1 VQLLRWQTK
10 RLKHTHATSLEPVA
24 VAVAAEQSLDLQRLP
39 PREVRATVTVAAVRC
54 VLCLQTLVLAATEVL
69 CALCQHRPT
78 TAQHEPQA
86 VAVAAGPPA
95 GSAAA
100 KRAAAN
106 AMRPLRGDDAALN
119 LRDPAGQLLAR
130 DPRPLNSGATCDV
143 WGYTYPEGTAM
154 AGTRVAVKR
163 IQHGRLP
170 HQCRN
175 NREDLAHLVK
185 AMVPEGGLIPT
196 EVTNA
201 GSQET
206 ALIMEIG
213 LDMGPGAGD
222 TPMPVVERAGGLR
235 AMARCARWLA
245 VNNLGYIDF
254 KLENMVAVNGVARC
268 VDLVE
273 NVGDQRR
280 AGSIH
285 TFRMYRLIG
294 RKARPVA
301 EPVNCAAVKA
311 NEETMLYMMACTLLQ
326 MVACDV
332 LVESEGPKESEIF
345 AKGIPAGVHF
355 TESEAV
361 LLNFAFFDPQIRRQ
375 MKCAQFEQMVF
386 DASKSTTADCWWN
399 PQTKMVEKM
408 P

>member
-1 VQLLRWQTK
+1 MPLENTI
-10 RLKHTHATSLEPVA
+10 TSLQAKKELEKA
-24 VAVAAEQSLDLQRLP
+24 VGP
-39 PREVRATVTVAAVRC
+39 K
-54 VLCLQTLVLAATEVL
+54 ATERHASNAGVN
-69 CALCQHRPT
+69 PSGGGGG
-78 TAQHEPQA
+78 
-86 VAVAAGPPA
+86 AAGPLADKKAASKALPRSLFGARGNKAASGTAGGAAVGVGVGVLRPPSNNTGSSAIMRSMSAPAGCSPTRPAGAGGGAGAAAVPAAAKGLGRGGGGGAAAAAGGGGPQA
-95 GSAAA
+95 GSAAS

-119 LRDPAGQLLAR
+119 LRDQAGQLLVR
-130 DPRPLNSGATCDV
+130 DQRPLNSGATCDV
-143 WGYTYPEGTAM
+143 WGYTYPKGTAM

-213 LDMGPGAGD
+213 ADMGPGADD
-222 TPMPVVERAGGLR
+222 TPMPVAQRAGGLR

-245 VNNLGYIDF
+245 GNNLGYIDF
-254 KLENMVAVNGVARC
+254 KIENMVAVNGAARC

-273 NVGDQRR
+273 NVGDQKR

-294 RKARPVA
+294 RRARPVA

-332 LVESEGPKESEIF
+332 LVASEG
-345 AKGIPAGVHF
+345 
-355 TESEAV
+355 
-361 LLNFAFFDPQIRRQ
+361 R
-375 MKCAQFEQMVF
+375 
-386 DASKSTTADCWWN
+386 
-399 PQTKMVEKM
+399 
-408 P
+408 